1 MNRKVYFFFGHPKL
15 STHIYAHTHVAGE
28 GNDIAKTC

>member
-1 MNRKVYFFFGHPKL
+1 MVYFFFGQPKL
-15 STHIYAHTHVAGE
+15 STPTYADTHVAGE